1 MSNLP
6 LPGRRIAARTSG
18 RPRAGT
24 VIAVAA
30 PVVTALA
37 LLVQAPADTQ
47 VDTATHAPTARALSA
62 ADLTC
67 PASAQGPAVL
77 ASAATGPDGTVD
89 WRAPASEERAAV
101 PLAPGATATVADA
114 RTLLVHGSGELAAGL
129 FGARYNNGRPG
140 ASECAPPGGVRWF
153 VGAGAGAAHLSTLT
167 LANPDAGP
175 AVADVTVWSV
185 DGELEEIESRGLTIP
200 GGGSSSLE
208 LEKLAPNADELAV
221 RVVVARGRLTSSM
234 SDVHGEIGGP
244 ASTDALTATAAPSR
258 RQLMPAL
265 TRKASSRV
273 LTLVN
278 PGRDEARIAL
288 SLVGARSTFAPAGVE
303 EIRVPAGRVVVTD
316 LTAALGTALEAEDA
330 ALLLESNVPVASS
343 LRATVGGD
351 LVHHPAVPVR
361 AGTTAAVLPP
371 SGGSSVVVTAGE
383 VAAQVTVT
391 WAGAAGQPTVVKL
404 LPGTTQAFE
413 APAGARFVT
422 VESSTPYA
430 AAVRV
435 AAANGAAVLP
445 LRALLNEL
453 LVPAVRPAWPP
464 R

>member
-1 MSNLP
+1 MST
-6 LPGRRIAARTSG
+6 LPGRRIAVRATG
-18 RPRAGT
+18 RPRPGT

-30 PVVTALA
+30 PVVTVLA

-67 PASAQGPAVL
+67 PGSAQGPAVL
-77 ASAATGPDGTVD
+77 ASAAGGPDGSVD
-89 WRAPASEERAAV
+89 WRAPASDERATV
-101 PLAPGATATVADA
+101 TLTPGSTATVTDS
-114 RTLLVHGSGELAAGL
+114 RPLLVHGAGELSGGL
-129 FGARYNNGRPG
+129 FGARFSDGRPG
-140 ASECAPPGGVRWF
+140 AAECAMPGGVRWF

-208 LEKLAPNADELAV
+208 LERLAPNADELAV

-234 SDVHGEIGGP
+234 SDAHGEVGGP
-244 ASTDALTATAAPSR
+244 ARTDALTATAAPSR
-258 RQLMPAL
+258 RQLLPAL
-265 TRKASSRV
+265 TRKASARV

-278 PGRDEARIAL
+278 PGRDEARVTV

-316 LTAALGTALEAEDA
+316 LTALGTALEAEDA
-330 ALLLESNVPVASS
+330 ALLLESTAPVASS
-343 LRATVGGD
+343 LRATVGED
-351 LVHHPAVPVR
+351 LVHHAAQPVR

-371 SGGSSVVVTAGE
+371 SGRSSVVVTAGD
-383 VAAQVTVT
+383 VAAQVTLT
-391 WAGAAGQPTVVKL
+391 WAGAQGDPTVVRL
-404 LPGTTQAFE
+404 LPGTTQAFD
-413 APAGARFVT
+413 APVGARYVT

-430 AAVRV
+430 AAVRI
-435 AAANGAAVLP
+435 AAGNGAAVLP
-445 LRALLNEL
+445 LRLLVTEL

>member
-1 MSNLP
+1 MSNSN

-37 LLVQAPADTQ
+37 LLVQSPADTQ
-47 VDTATHAPTARALSA
+47 VDAATHAPTARALSA

-67 PASAQGPAVL
+67 PGSAQGPAVL
-77 ASAATGPDGTVD
+77 ASAAEGPGGSVD
-89 WRAPASEERAAV
+89 WRAPASDARAPV
-101 PLAPGATATVADA
+101 PLAPGGTATVADP
-114 RTLLVHGSGELAAGL
+114 RPLLVRGAGELAGGL
-129 FGARYNNGRPG
+129 FGARFHNGRPG
-140 ASECAPPGGVRWF
+140 AAECATPGGVRWF

-167 LANPDAGP
+167 LTNPDAGP

-185 DGELEEIESRGLTIP
+185 GGQLEEIESRGLTIP
-200 GGGSSSLE
+200 GGASSSLE

-234 SDVHGEIGGP
+234 SDAHGEVGGP
-244 ASTDALTATAAPSR
+244 ARTDALAATAAPSR
-258 RQLMPAL
+258 RQLLPAL

-273 LTLVN
+273 LTVVN
-278 PGRDEARIAL
+278 PGRDEARITV

-330 ALLLESNVPVASS
+330 ALLVESSVPIASG
-343 LRATVGGD
+343 LRATVGDD

-361 AGTTAAVLPP
+361 AGTSAAVLPP

-383 VAAQVTVT
+383 VAAQVTLT
-391 WAGAAGQPTVVKL
+391 WAGAAGDPTVLKL
-404 LPGTTQAFE
+404 LPGTTEAFD

-430 AAVRV
+430 AAVRI
-435 AAANGAAVLP
+435 AAGNGAAVLP
-445 LRALLNEL
+445 LRPLVTEL